1 MFSDVEIQHLAGSL
15 VVIAALPFMISSG
28 IEDDLGF
35 TVCVMGIFIAA
46 FLCHELAH
54 KVSAQMFGYWAE
66 FRLNPWGVAL
76 TLLSYVSPVKLV
88 APGAVLI
95 DGQLYWNDLGK
106 IAVAGPLTNIGQAL
120 LFLGVQTLTG
130 NAVLSDLACIGVSL
144 NSTLA
149 VINLLPYGM
158 LDGAKVLQWN
168 WKAWLIVAAM
178 AGTLFLYSSMSSTP

>member
-1 MFSDVEIQHLAGSL
+1 MMFSDVELQHLVGSL
-15 VVIAALPFMISSG
+15 LVIAALPLMISTG
-28 IEDDLGF
+28 IEEDLGF

-66 FRLNPWGVAL
+66 FRLNTWGVAL
-76 TLLSYVSPVKLV
+76 TLLSYFSPVKLV

-95 DGQLYWNDLGK
+95 DGQMYWNDFGK
-106 IAVAGPLTNIGQAL
+106 IAVAGPLTNIGQAF
-120 LFLGVQTLTG
+120 LFLIVKSLAG
-130 NAVLSDLACIGVSL
+130 NAVLKDLAYIGLSL

-149 VINLLPYGM
+149 VINLLPYGI

-168 WKAWLIVAAM
+168 WKVWLIVAAI
-178 AGTLFLYSSMSSTP
+178 AGTLFLYSSV

>member
-1 MFSDVEIQHLAGSL
+1 MMFSDVEIQHLAGGL
-15 VVIAALPFMISSG
+15 VVIAALPFMIASG
-28 IEDDLGF
+28 FEDDLGF

-76 TLLSYVSPVKLV
+76 TLISYVSPVKLV

-106 IAVAGPLTNIGQAL
+106 IAVAGPLTNIGQAVV
-120 LFLGVQTLTG
+120 FLGVQTLTG
-130 NAVLSDLACIGVSL
+130 NAVLMNLASIGISL

-149 VINLLPYGM
+149 LINMLPYGM

-168 WKAWLIVAAM
+168 WKAWLIVTAI
-178 AGTLFLYSSMSSTP
+178 AGTLFLISSI

>member
-15 VVIAALPFMISSG
+15 LVIAALPFMISTG
-28 IEDDLGF
+28 IEEDLGF
-35 TVCVMGIFIAA
+35 TACVMGIFIAA

-66 FRLNPWGVAL
+66 FRLNIWGVAL

-95 DGQLYWNDLGK
+95 NGQLYWNDLGK

-120 LFLGVQTLTG
+120 LFLGVQNLTG
-130 NAVLSDLACIGVSL
+130 NTILTDLAYIGVSL

-168 WKAWLIVAAM
+168 WKVWFIVTAIAS
-178 AGTLFLYSSMSSTP
+178 TLFLYSSM

>member
-1 MFSDVEIQHLAGSL
+1 MFSDVEIQHLMGSL
-15 VVIAALPFMISSG
+15 LVIAALPLMITPG
-28 IEDDLGF
+28 IEKDLSF
-35 TVCVMGIFIAA
+35 TAGVMGIFIVA

-54 KVSAQMFGYWAE
+54 KVLAQMFGYWAE
-66 FRLNPWGVAL
+66 FRLNTWGVAL
-76 TLLSYVSPVKLV
+76 TLLSYFSPVKLV

-95 DGQLYWNDLGK
+95 DGQMYWNDFGK

-120 LFLGVQTLTG
+120 LFIVMQNLTG
-130 NAVLSDLACIGVSL
+130 NAVLKDLAYVGFSL

-168 WKAWLIVAAM
+168 WKVWLIVTAI
-178 AGTLFLYSSMSSTP
+178 AGTLFLYSSM